1 MGCFRGA
8 LEAGTQQHFSSEE
21 LRELFAEFTG
31 IIYSSGYFT
40 QVLRQK
46 LGMHYYKPCPRD
58 YRRSENAEEQ
68 LRSRLQATFDALGAM
83 GKDVSSMPIGFGDE
97 CGVQLHH
104 NNARFWSLKSH
115 QPKIMSGTQGAKK
128 FFGFY
133 ALQGESL
140 ITEMHHSKAED
151 FKPILL
157 ALRTANAH
165 PDGCILL
172 WDNATSH
179 KKVEQWAWQQGIYII
194 RIPPYSP
201 DLNPIERVWK
211 SCKRW
216 VSLQG
221 FCKKKERLVELF
233 GQAFEIFK
241 VQKSFAKGWCEK
253 ILSILSQKSTI

>member
-1 MGCFRGA
+1 MSCFRGA
-8 LEAGTQQHFSSEE
+8 LETTTQQHFSGEE
-21 LRELFAEFTG
+21 LRELFTEFTG
-31 IIYSSGYFT
+31 VTYSPGYFSK
-40 QVLRQK
+40 VLRQK
-46 LGMHYYKPCPRD
+46 LGMYYYKPSPRD
-58 YRRSENAEEQ
+58 YRRPANAEKQ
-68 LRSRLQATFDALGAM
+68 LSIRLQATFDALSVM
-83 GKDVSSMPIGFGDE
+83 GKDVSAMPIGFGDE

-104 NNARFWSLKSH
+104 NNARFWSLKPH
-115 QPKIMSGTQGAKK
+115 QPKIMSSTQGAKK

-140 ITEMHHSKAED
+140 VTEMPNSKAED
-151 FKPILL
+151 FKSVLL
-157 ALRTANAH
+157 ALRTANPH

-201 DLNPIERVWK
+201 DLNPIERIWK

-221 FCKKKERLVELF
+221 FCKKKEQLVKLF
-233 GQAFEIFK
+233 EQAFGLLK

-253 ILSILSQKSTI
+253 MLSISS